1 MSQQERDWLKYLS
14 AYEQGSAGLTQG
26 GIASLM
32 GCDVRTV
39 SRRLQRYRAE
49 GDAGLVHASRG
60 RRSNRAYSEEL
71 REQAVDL
78 VTRKYA
84 DYGPTMAAEKLA
96 ERDGLHVGCETL
108 RGWMTDAE
116 LWKPKVRK
124 VEHRQWRQRK
134 ACFGEM
140 VQVDTSVHD
149 WFEGRG
155 EKAYLI
161 ALVDDATSRVF
172 LRFYDADSTQ
182 TNMAH
187 LRNYIAR
194 FGRPQAFYGDK
205 ASHFRTTRSA
215 TVQEELEGLEAQ
227 TQIERALCE
236 LDITYI
242 TAHSPQAK
250 GRVER
255 SFGTAQDRLVK
266 ELRLAEISDI
276 ETANGFLE
284 EYYIPLVNAR
294 FAVSA
299 ACDLDA
305 HRPADGFDLDA
316 ILSFQETRT
325 VARDYTVRFDNRRFQ
340 IRKASAAPGLVGSK
354 VVVEQRLDGSL
365 HLRWRGD
372 YLVFA
377 EITAPAPAARARAT
391 ATAVALP
398 LGLRPRSRP
407 TAEGTAVTP
416 KPDHPWYR
424 SRRYPTPTQQ
434 R

>member
-1 MSQQERDWLKYLS
+1 MSQQERDWLSYLA
-14 AYEQGSAGLTQG
+14 AYERGEGGLTQS

-39 SRRLQRYRAE
+39 SRRLQRYRCA

-60 RRSNRAYSEEL
+60 RRSNRAFSEEL
-71 REQAVDL
+71 RARAVDL
-78 VTRKYA
+78 VARQYA
-84 DYGPTMAAEKLA
+84 DFGPTLAAEKLA

-108 RGWMTDAE
+108 RGWMVAAG
-116 LWKPKVRK
+116 LWKPKPRK
-124 VEHRQWRQRK
+124 VTHRQWRERK

-140 VQVDTSVHD
+140 VQVDTSEHD

-161 ALVDDATSRVF
+161 NLIDDATSRVF
-172 LRFYDADSTQ
+172 LRFYAAESTQ

-187 LRNYIAR
+187 LKAYIER
-194 FGRPQAFYGDK
+194 YGRPRAFYGDK
-205 ASHFRTTRSA
+205 ASHFRVNRSA
-215 TVQEELEGLEAQ
+215 TVQEQLEGLDAQ

-255 SFGTAQDRLVK
+255 SFETAQDRLVK
-266 ELRLAEISDI
+266 ELRLAGIGDI
-276 ETANGFLE
+276 ATANGFLE
-284 EYYIPLVNAR
+284 EKYMPQANAK
-294 FAVSA
+294 FAVPA
-299 ACDLDA
+299 ACDLDV
-305 HRPADGFDLDA
+305 HRPTEGFDLDA
-316 ILSFQETRT
+316 IFSVQEPRT

-340 IRKASAAPGLVGSK
+340 IQKASAAPGLVGSK
-354 VVVEQRLDGSL
+354 VLVEQRLDGSL
-365 HLRWRGD
+365 HLRWRGG

-377 EITAPAPAARARAT
+377 EIAAPARP

-398 LGLRPRSRP
+398 VGLRPPSRP

-416 KPDHPWYR
+416 KPGHPWQ
-424 SRRYPTPTQQ
+424 RRFLPERQPQ
-434 R
+434 RH

>member
-1 MSQQERDWLKYLS
+1 MELRMSQQERDWLKYLS
-14 AYEQGSAGLTQG
+14 AYEQGNLDLTQG
-26 GIASLM
+26 GIAALL

-39 SRRLQRYRAE
+39 RRRLQRYRAA

-71 REQAVDL
+71 RERALDL
-78 VTRKYA
+78 VARQYA
-84 DYGPTMAAEKLA
+84 DFGPTLAAEKLA
-96 ERDGLHVGCETL
+96 ERDGLLVGCETL
-108 RGWMTDAE
+108 RGWMTGAE
-116 LWKPKVRK
+116 LWKPKPRK
-124 VEHRQWRQRK
+124 VTHRQWRERK
-134 ACFGEM
+134 ACFGEL

-161 ALVDDATSRVF
+161 TLIDDATSRVF
-172 LRFYDADSTQ
+172 MRFYEAESTA
-182 TNMAH
+182 TNMTH
-187 LRNYIAR
+187 LRDYIAR
-194 FGRPQAFYGDK
+194 FGRPRAFYGDK

-266 ELRLAEISDI
+266 ELRLRNISDI
-276 ETANGFLE
+276 ETANSFLE
-284 EYYIPLVNAR
+284 ECYMPLVNER
-294 FAVSA
+294 FAVPA
-299 ACDLDA
+299 AADVDA
-305 HRPADGFDLDA
+305 HRPAEGFDLDA
-316 ILSFQETRT
+316 IFSFQETRT
-325 VARDYTVRFDNRRFQ
+325 VTRDYTVRFANRRFQ
-340 IRKASAAPGLVGSK
+340 IRKASAAAGLVGSK
-354 VVVEQRLDGSL
+354 VVVEQRLDASL

-377 EITAPAPAARARAT
+377 EITAPARA
-391 ATAVALP
+391 ATAVAPP
-398 LGLRPRSRP
+398 LGLRPRSRT

-416 KPDHPWYR
+416 KPDHPW
-424 SRRYPTPTQQ
+424 RRRFLPERQPQ
-434 R
+434 RQ

>member
-1 MSQQERDWLKYLS
+1 MELRMSQQERDWLTYLA
-14 AYEQGSAGLTQG
+14 AYERGEAGLTQG
-26 GIASLM
+26 GVATLM

-39 SRRLQRYRAE
+39 RRRLQRYRAD

-60 RRSNRAYSEEL
+60 RRSNRAFFHEL
-71 REQAVDL
+71 RERVVDL
-78 VTRKYA
+78 VARQYA
-84 DYGPTMAAEKLA
+84 DFGPTLAAEKLA

-108 RGWMTDAE
+108 RGWMTDAG
-116 LWKPKVRK
+116 LWKPKPRK
-124 VEHRQWRQRK
+124 ATHRQWRERK

-140 VQVDTSVHD
+140 VQVDTSEHD

-161 ALVDDATSRVF
+161 TLIDDATGRVF
-172 LRFYDADSTQ
+172 MRLYDAESTE

-187 LRNYIAR
+187 LKAYIER
-194 FGRPQAFYGDK
+194 YGRPRAFYGDK
-205 ASHFRTTRSA
+205 ASHFRINRRA
-215 TVQEELEGLEAQ
+215 TVDEELEGLEAQ
-227 TQIERALCE
+227 TQIERALSE
-236 LDITYI
+236 LDISYI

-266 ELRLAEISDI
+266 ELRLAGISDI
-276 ETANGFLE
+276 ATANDFLE
-284 EYYIPLVNAR
+284 EYYMPLVNGR
-294 FAVSA
+294 FAVPA

-305 HRPADGFDLDA
+305 HRPAEGFDLEA
-316 ILSFQETRT
+316 IFSVQETRT
-325 VARDYTVRFDNRRFQ
+325 VARDYTVRFANRRLQ
-340 IRKASAAPGLVGSK
+340 IHKASAAPGLVGSK
-354 VVVEQRLDGSL
+354 VTVEQRLDDSL

-372 YLVFA
+372 YLVFGETA
-377 EITAPAPAARARAT
+377 APALA
-391 ATAVALP
+391 ATAVAP
-398 LGLRPRSRP
+398 PVGLRPPSRP

-424 SRRYPTPTQQ
+424 SRNYPHPTQQ

>member
-32 GCDVRTV
+32 GRDVRTV
-39 SRRLQRYRAE
+39 SRRLQRYRAD

-60 RRSNRAYSEEL
+60 RRSNRAFSEEL
-71 REQAVDL
+71 RAQAVDL
-78 VTRKYA
+78 VARQYA
-84 DYGPTMAAEKLA
+84 DFGPTFAAEKLA
-96 ERDGLHVGCETL
+96 ERDELHVGCETL

-116 LWKPKVRK
+116 LWKPKPRK
-124 VEHRQWRQRK
+124 VTHRQWRERK

-140 VQVDTSVHD
+140 VQVDTSEHD

-161 ALVDDATSRVF
+161 NLIDDATSRVF
-172 LRFYDADSTQ
+172 LRFYDAESTA
-182 TNMAH
+182 TNMTH
-187 LRNYIAR
+187 LKAYIER
-194 FGRPQAFYGDK
+194 CGRPRAFYGDK
-205 ASHFRTTRSA
+205 ASHFRITRSA

-236 LDITYI
+236 LDISYI

-266 ELRLAEISDI
+266 ELRLAGISDI
-276 ETANGFLE
+276 ATANGFLE
-284 EYYIPLVNAR
+284 EKYMPQVNAQ
-294 FAVSA
+294 FAVPA
-299 ACDLDA
+299 ACDLDV
-305 HRPADGFDLDA
+305 HRPAEGFDLDA
-316 ILSFQETRT
+316 IFSVQETRT

-354 VVVEQRLDGSL
+354 VVVEQRLDGNL

-377 EITAPAPAARARAT
+377 EITAPA
-391 ATAVALP
+391 ATAVAP
-398 LGLRPRSRP
+398 PVGLRPPSRP
-407 TAEGTAVTP
+407 TAEGTAVKP

>member
-1 MSQQERDWLKYLS
+1 MELRMSQQERDWLTYLA
-14 AYEQGSAGLTQG
+14 AYERGEGGLTQG
-26 GIASLM
+26 GIAALM

-39 SRRLQRYRAE
+39 SRRLQRFRAA

-60 RRSNRAYSEEL
+60 RRSNRALPEEL

-78 VTRKYA
+78 VTRQYA
-84 DYGPTMAAEKLA
+84 GFGPTLAAEKLA
-96 ERDGLHVGCETL
+96 ERDGLRVGCETL
-108 RGWMTDAE
+108 RGWMTDAD
-116 LWKPKVRK
+116 LWQPKPRK
-124 VEHRQWRQRK
+124 VEHRQWRERK
-134 ACFGEM
+134 ACLGEL
-140 VQVDTSVHD
+140 VQVDTSEHD

-161 ALVDDATSRVF
+161 NLIDDATSRVF
-172 LRFYDADSTQ
+172 LRFYEAESTA

-187 LRNYIAR
+187 LKAYIAR
-194 FGRPQAFYGDK
+194 CGRPRAFYGDK

-215 TVQEELEGLEAQ
+215 TAAEQLEGLEAH
-227 TQIERALCE
+227 TQIERALEE

-266 ELRLAEISDI
+266 ELRLAKISDI
-276 ETANGFLE
+276 ATANSFLE
-284 EYYIPLVNAR
+284 EYYMPLVNQR
-294 FAVSA
+294 FAVPA

-305 HRPADGFDLDA
+305 HRPAEGFDLEA
-316 ILSFQETRT
+316 IFSVQETRT
-325 VARDYTVRFDNRRFQ
+325 VARDYTVRFANRRLQ

-354 VVVEQRLDGSL
+354 LIVEQRLDASL
-365 HLRWRGD
+365 HLRWRGG
-372 YLVFA
+372 YLVFG
-377 EITAPAPAARARAT
+377 EVPTPVPA

-398 LGLRPRSRP
+398 VGLRPPSRP
-407 TAEGTAVTP
+407 TAEGTAVKP
-416 KPDHPWYR
+416 KPDHPWYK
-424 SRRYPTPTQQ
+424 SRRYPHPTQQ